1 MDNRYYDELA
11 KCASSF
17 EHFCNNYVKVKDYFV
32 DADNKVVGERK
43 QRPLKLHDFQK
54 RYISH
59 LQGNRFSIATK
70 FRQGGFSTI
79 TTAYLLWK
87 FLFEKNLNLMVVSRT
102 DREARAIG
110 DKFKEMH
117 GLLPEWLQTVF
128 QINNDHEKKSVE
140 TGCRII
146 FRTPAATRG
155 CSVDILF
162 IDEAAFIKDM
172 DTHWKAMYPCVA
184 NKGRVIV
191 VSSTNGTNGWFY
203 EVYQKAKD
211 GIIDF
216 KAFRAE
222 YTEYY
227 EWDEA
232 KLAEVKSNLG
242 DLGFRQEVLQEF
254 LPTGELFICD
264 TPNAE
269 KEILK
274 DMGGDTSH
282 VPEWKDDDEMAA
294 FREKHFKDESKIQDD
309 LQKRFPNIKP
319 GCDIKHVEN
328 KNPQLLFECEL
339 SGGCREN
346 EPEGVRAKMKKID
359 EIDLRK
365 NTGYSFKCAN
375 MNDIAKVFPHEASK
389 PSGKLNHPHM
399 NEEFD
404 MSSKNLAEVFE
415 GLSQGDDSFK
425 EAAKYWRNCHEHW
438 ERKQEE
444 VEAKVHGVFPADLL
458 RMAGVISQKE
468 AKEIEQTSSTGK
480 VDILQA
486 ILEDSGFPKSLNLS
500 FGDYLEV
507 NGVPTL
513 ISTNSVKNTYMGL
526 TALWD
531 HDRSVKFVSDILK
544 EKLDTLFGFGKG

>member
-1 MDNRYYDELA
+1 MDKRYYDELA

-17 EHFCNNYVKVKDYFV
+17 EHFCNNYVKIKDYFV
-32 DADNKVVGERK
+32 DADQKVVGERQ

-59 LQGNRFSIATK
+59 LQGNHFSIATK

-128 QINNDHEKKSVE
+128 QINNDHEKRSVE

-146 FRTPAATRG
+146 FRTPIATRG
-155 CSVDILF
+155 CSTDILF

-172 DTHWKAMYPCVA
+172 DTHWKAMYPMVA
-184 NKGRVIV
+184 CNKSRVIV
-191 VSSTNGTNGWFY
+191 ISSTNGTNGWFY
-203 EVYQKAKD
+203 QTYLDAKE
-211 GIIDF
+211 GKNQF
-216 KAFRAE
+216 AVFRAE

-227 EWDEA
+227 NWDEA
-232 KLAEVKSNLG
+232 KLAEVKGNLG
-242 DLGFRQEVLQEF
+242 ELGFKQEVLQEF

-264 TPNAE
+264 TPTAE
-269 KEILK
+269 KEILE
-274 DMGGDTSH
+274 DMGSDTSH
-282 VPEWKDDDEMAA
+282 VPDWKDDDEMAP
-294 FREKHFKDESKIQDD
+294 FREKHFKGILHGASKG
-309 LQKRFPNIKP
+309 F
-319 GCDIKHVEN
+319 DIKDVN
-328 KNPQLLFECEL
+328 KEPSLLFECEL
-339 SGGCREN
+339 TGGCRDN
-346 EPEGVRAKMKKID
+346 EPEGVKAKMQKID

-365 NTGYSFKCAN
+365 NSGYSFKCAN

-389 PSGKLNHPHM
+389 PSGKLKHPHM

-415 GLSQGDDSFK
+415 GLSEGDDSFK
-425 EAAKYWRNCHEHW
+425 EAAQYWRSCHEHW

-468 AKEIEQTSSTGK
+468 EKEIEQTSSTGK

-513 ISTNSVKNTYMGL
+513 ITTNSVKNTYMGL

-531 HDRSVKFVSDILK
+531 HDRAVKFVSDILK